1 MTLKNITVYYQ
12 KDWNPYAKYTED
24 FSKTHTKVFEG
35 TITNVENQEDVFSAF
50 NNDYANPLSYTNE
63 TNQVCVIG
71 KNYGNGKDF
80 QKAMKL
86 GLVDCHHKLEI
97 LLRSM
102 AIVFY
107 ARISDGTNLKK
118 GGCLMFNNDF
128 VSIKWLV

>member
-1 MTLKNITVYYQ
+1 MTQKNITVYYQ

-71 KNYGNGKDF
+71 KNYGTGKDF
-80 QKAMKL
+80 QKAMKA
-86 GLVDCHHKLEI
+86 GLVDCHHTSMSVGDIVEI
-97 LLRSM
+97 
-102 AIVFY
+102 
-107 ARISDGTNLKK
+107 DGDCFLCQDFGWKK
-118 GGCLMFNNDF
+118 FKKKE
-128 VSIKWLV
+128 VA

>member
-1 MTLKNITVYYQ
+1 MTQKNITVYYQ

-71 KNYGNGKDF
+71 KNYGTGKDF
-80 QKAMKL
+80 QKAMKV
-86 GLVDCHHKLEI
+86 GLVDCHHTSMSVGDIVEI
-97 LLRSM
+97 
-102 AIVFY
+102 
-107 ARISDGTNLKK
+107 DGDCFLCQDFGWKK
-118 GGCLMFNNDF
+118 FKKKE
-128 VSIKWLV
+128 VA